1 MDIKEVFK
9 GLLAIIVVGGAI
21 ASLFYTVND
30 TGEQLIQLLA
40 TRHCALILQL
50 GIFLAVLN
58 IYDPHS
64 VD

>member
-40 TRHCALILQL
+40 TGVVTFYFAKQTYP
-50 GIFLAVLN
+50 LAKARKPKT
-58 IYDPHS
+58 DE
-64 VD
+64 